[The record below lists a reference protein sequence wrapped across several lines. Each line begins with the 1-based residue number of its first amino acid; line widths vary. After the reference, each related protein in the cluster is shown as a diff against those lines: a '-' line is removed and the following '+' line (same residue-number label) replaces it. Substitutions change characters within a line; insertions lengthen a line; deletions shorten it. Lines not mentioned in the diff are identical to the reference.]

1 MIRDVFC
8 GVDGTMFLTD
18 VGSVYA
24 CGSNSDNKLG
34 LNNRQGFIMAMKNI
48 FTKVCVLRIKIL
60 ICWLLKAVLCIDYLI
75 YQRFLAFEI
84 KIFEL

>member
-1 MIRDVFC
+1 
-8 GVDGTMFLTD
+8 MFLTD

-60 ICWLLKAVLCIDYLI
+60 ICKLVKAVLCIDYLI
-75 YQRFLAFEI
+75 YQRFLAFKI
-84 KIFEL
+84 KIFELLYP

>member
-1 MIRDVFC
+1 
-8 GVDGTMFLTD
+8 MFLTD

-60 ICWLLKAVLCIDYLI
+60 IC
-75 YQRFLAFEI
+75 
-84 KIFEL
+84 